1 MSNEDRGVLV
11 DLSQFVDKL
20 MEEKDL
26 GEIDEGVRLQMRKDL
41 LERVEDRVNAMVI
54 ERIPVEKME
63 EFDELLNKGTMEEV
77 VKFCAENISG
87 LDQLVAAELIA
98 FRERYLELN

>member
-26 GEIDEGVRLQMRKDL
+26 GDIDEGVRLQMRKDL
-41 LERVEDRVNAMVI
+41 LERVEDRINAMVI
-54 ERIPVEKME
+54 EKIPVERME
-63 EFDELLNKGTMEEV
+63 EFDDLLNKGTMEEV